1 MKKNHE
7 LDEYLEKLWYMKED
21 GEDSLKVL
29 KKAFGDL
36 YHSAVVDTLA
46 ADGLVILERDGTH
59 IVLSAEGTDRARQV
73 IRSHRLAE
81 RLVYDVL
88 GGEFEAGACEFEHIA
103 TPELVDSI
111 CTLLGHPRECPHG
124 NAIPEGA
131 CCMESLES
139 ARSSVIP
146 LTEMELGQSARVA
159 YINCRD
165 DGRLHRLN
173 GLQIKPGTMVKLHQ
187 TYPTFVVECEGAN
200 IALDESVSA
209 DIRVWRTPSPE
220 ASTISG
226 APKSPIENDS
236 DRRRRGRPFGFDFIG
251 KRIKFFRS

>member
-1 MKKNHE
+1 MKKNDE

-21 GEDSLKVL
+21 GEDSIEVL
-29 KKAFGDL
+29 KESFNDL
-36 YHSAVVDTLA
+36 YNSDVVDTLS
-46 ADGLVILERDGTH
+46 ADGLVVLEKDGTR
-59 IVLSAEGTDRARQV
+59 IILTEEGTGRARQV

-103 TPELVDSI
+103 TPELVNSI

-124 NAIPEGA
+124 NPIPEGN
-131 CCMESLES
+131 CCKNSLET
-139 ARSSVIP
+139 ARSSVVP
-146 LTEMELGQSARVA
+146 MTEMEIGQSARVA
-159 YINCRD
+159 YINCQD

-209 DIRVWRTPSPE
+209 DIRVWRTPSPD
-220 ASTISG
+220 ASAVSG
-226 APKSPIENDS
+226 DRKAPVEKVS
-236 DRRRRGRPFGFDFIG
+236 DRKRRGRPFGFDFGG